1 MTNTN
6 DLDRLRLIRT
16 EGVGPQTY
24 RRLMARFAT
33 AAEALEA
40 LPALARASG
49 RAAPLSV
56 PPPGA
61 IRKEL
66 DRHQKLGA
74 KLLFLNDRAY
84 PPLLALLPDAPPVLA
99 VLGNAGLLAKP
110 CVAIVGARNAS
121 ANGRRIAEDLAEELG
136 RSGHVIV
143 SGLARGIDGAA
154 HRGALRAGRTIAAIP
169 GGLDVVYPPEHAGL
183 QADIGKAGA
192 VVAEAP
198 PGSAPLARHFPK
210 RNRII
215 AGLALGVVVIEA
227 AIRSGSLLTARLTM
241 DYGRELF
248 AVPGSPLDARCRG
261 TNDLIRQGAHLVES
275 AADVLA
281 NLPDHPGRE
290 GLARDP
296 LFLRRQEPVPGLAE
310 PRSEI
315 DPGASELQSARRD
328 LAKLLGPAPLPVD
341 EIARHCQ
348 VSPSA
353 LAAVL
358 MELEL
363 AGRIETL
370 PGNRVALLPGT

>member
-1 MTNTN
+1 MTSAN
-6 DLDRLRLIRT
+6 DLDRLRLVRT

-24 RRLMARFAT
+24 RRLMARFPT
-33 AAEALEA
+33 AAEALDA
-40 LPALARASG
+40 LPALARAGG
-49 RAAPLSV
+49 RAAAPSV
-56 PPPGA
+56 PHSGA

-66 DRHQKLGA
+66 DRHGKIGA
-74 KLLFLNDRAY
+74 KLLFLNDKAY

-99 VLGNAGLLAKP
+99 VLGDPTLLSRP

-121 ANGRRIAEDLAEELG
+121 ANGRRIAEDLAEDLA
-136 RSGHVIV
+136 RSGQVIV

-154 HRGALRAGRTIAAIP
+154 HRGALRTGHTIAAIP

-183 QADIGKAGA
+183 QAQIAGMGA

-198 PGSAPLARHFPK
+198 PGTAPLARHFPK

-227 AIRSGSLLTARLTM
+227 AMRSGSLLTARLTM
-241 DYGRELF
+241 DYGRELY
-248 AVPGSPLDARCRG
+248 AVPGSPLDPRCRG
-261 TNDLIRQGAHLVES
+261 TNDLIRQGAHLTES
-275 AADVLA
+275 AGDVLA
-281 NLPDHPGRE
+281 NLPDHPARA

-296 LFLRRQEPVPGLAE
+296 LFRRGAPPGLAE
-310 PRSEI
+310 PQTEI
-315 DPGASELQSARRD
+315 DPGASELWAARRD
-328 LAKLLGPAPLPVD
+328 VPKLLGPTPLPVD

-348 VSPSA
+348 VSAAA

-370 PGNRVALLPGT
+370 PGNRVALLAGT